1 MAKVIKKIDNNVRE
15 VLEAFRQRYGTTHP
29 RAKIEAYRYNPGS
42 IRVRIL
48 DPDFSGKSLGERENL
63 LWPILESLPE
73 DTRMQVSL
81 LLLLT
86 PKERQRSLG
95 SMEFD
100 DPTPSLL

>member
-1 MAKVIKKIDNNVRE
+1 MAKEIKNHDKTVQQ
-15 VLEAFRQRYGTTHP
+15 VLNAFVQSYGNEHP

-48 DPDFSGKSLGERENL
+48 DPEFAGKSLGERENV

-73 DTRMQVSL
+73 ETRMQVSL

-86 PKERQRSLG
+86 PKEHKHSLG
-95 SMEFD
+95 SLEFD